1 MGIKKSKEF
10 QMPIYEFKCENLFE
24 LLVLN
29 NTEETDMRCPACNSE
44 DFQRVMSAA
53 SYTMSGGGTGAAS
66 GASVQ
71 NRSCPSGSCT
81 TYDIPGPTR

>member
-1 MGIKKSKEF
+1 
-10 QMPIYEFKCENLFE
+10 MPIFEFRCLKCENLFE
-24 LLVLN
+24 LLVLGDDN
-29 NTEETDMRCPACNSE
+29 KTEMKCPNCQAG

-53 SYTMSGGGTGAAS
+53 SDTMNGGGSGAQT

-71 NRSCPSGSCT
+71 NRSCPGGSCT